1 MAGTLRWT
9 GAIVGFL
16 GVASAAQA
24 FGWGRSSASRSSAA
38 PVAYAPAVYA
48 PAVYVAAP
56 VMAPWLCVPSVPTPR
71 VAPLP
76 RTITPP
82 LAGPK
87 SAPPSGKTTEPP
99 MDPKRAPVIIESR
112 SFGGAFLPQG
122 PGPSA
127 GRCRVGFWNVTGRDV
142 TLTVNGQA
150 RPLSKDRALTV
161 ELDRTFGW
169 QVDGGAAHAERVPD
183 EQTSFEVII
192 R

>member
-9 GAIVGFL
+9 GALVGFL
-16 GVASAAQA
+16 GVASAVQA
-24 FGWGRSSASRSSAA
+24 FGWGRSSASRSA
-38 PVAYAPAVYA
+38 PVAYVPAVYA
-48 PAVYVAAP
+48 PAP
-56 VMAPWLCVPSVPTPR
+56 MMAPWLCVPSVPTPR

-76 RTITPP
+76 RTITVAP
-82 LAGPK
+82 LAAPK
-87 SAPPSGKTTEPP
+87 SAPPSGKTAEPP
-99 MDPKRAPVIIESR
+99 LDPKRAPVIIESR

-122 PGPSA
+122 PAPSA

-150 RPLSKDRALTV
+150 RTLSKDRALTV

-169 QVDGGAAHAERVPD
+169 QIDSGAAHAERVPD